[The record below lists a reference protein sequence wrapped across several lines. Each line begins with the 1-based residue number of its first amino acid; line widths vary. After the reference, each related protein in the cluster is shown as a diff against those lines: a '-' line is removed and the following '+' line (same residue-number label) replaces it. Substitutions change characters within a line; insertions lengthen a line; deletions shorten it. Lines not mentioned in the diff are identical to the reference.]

1 VTIVDDENVHKYLAR
16 LEGRPSKNP
25 YEAIAGL
32 EALGADVPGLLLKK
46 YKVSRRWSDRATCV
60 FHCIEYAK
68 TNEDAYQL
76 GIIALQD
83 KSKTVRRRA
92 CKLLSAAQRQEAI
105 EHLQALITN
114 EASNND
120 ARIAIEALQKLERH

>member
-1 VTIVDDENVHKYLAR
+1 MHKYLVR
-16 LEGRPSKNP
+16 LQGRSSNNR

-32 EALGADVPGLLLKK
+32 EALGANVPGLLLKK

-68 TNEDAYQL
+68 TSEDAYQL

-92 CKLLSAAQRQEAI
+92 CMLLSAAQRHEAI
-105 EHLQALITN
+105 EHLETLISN
-114 EASNND
+114 EASSND
-120 ARIAIEALQKLERH
+120 ARIAIETLQKL